1 MPSRMLVASLA
12 GIGLFVGI
20 TLDAL
25 IVRLAVPRIDGDDET
40 VEHRNSG
47 APAPVFAAERGSLV
61 VASKG
66 VHWRRRLAVMAATAV
81 LFALAAMRFDEL
93 AHVAIV
99 ATYASVLIVCAGTDL
114 LSFRVPNVIT
124 YPAIAGA
131 IVIGALL
138 PDTNMWEVLAGGG
151 LAGGILLVPSL
162 LTGGMGMGM
171 GDVKL
176 AAFVGLAIGFTNAA
190 PAMLIM
196 ALGGGAVA
204 AFLLATGRRSKGE
217 PIPYAPFISTGGLV
231 VLLWQGAAFTHL

>member
-1 MPSRMLVASLA
+1 MPTRMLVVSLA
-12 GIGLFVGI
+12 ALGLVVGI
-20 TLDAL
+20 ALDAL
-25 IVRLAVPRIDGDDET
+25 IALLALPPVDDEDEAE
-40 VEHRNSG
+40 EHTNPG
-47 APAPVFAAERGSLV
+47 VPAPMFAAERGSLV
-61 VASKG
+61 VASEG
-66 VHWRRRLAVMAATAV
+66 VHWQRRLAVMAATAG
-81 LFALAAMRFDEL
+81 LFGLAAARFDEL

-114 LSFRVPNVIT
+114 LSYRVPNVIT

-138 PDTNMWEVLAGGG
+138 PDASFWEVLAGGG

-162 LTGGMGMGM
+162 LTGGTGMGM

-176 AAFVGLAIGFTNAA
+176 ALFVGLAIGFTNAA

-204 AFLLATGRRSKGE
+204 AFLLVTGRRSKGE
-217 PIPYAPFISTGGLV
+217 PIPYAPFISAGGLV
-231 VLLWQGAAFTHL
+231 VLLWQGTAFANL

>member
-1 MPSRMLVASLA
+1 MLVASLA
-12 GIGLFVGI
+12 GLGLVVGI
-20 TLDAL
+20 ALDAL
-25 IVRLAVPRIDGDDET
+25 IARLGVPPVDGEDET
-40 VEHRNSG
+40 EVHRNPSAA
-47 APAPVFAAERGSLV
+47 APMFAEERGSLV
-61 VASKG
+61 VASEG
-66 VHWRRRLAVMAATAV
+66 VHWQRRLAVMATTAG
-81 LFALAAMRFDEL
+81 LFGLAAARFDEL

-99 ATYASVLIVCAGTDL
+99 ATYASVLMVCAGTDL
-114 LSFRVPNVIT
+114 LSYRVANVMT

-131 IVIGALL
+131 IVIGALM
-138 PDTNMWEVLAGGG
+138 PDANMWEVLAGGG

-204 AFLLATGRRSKGE
+204 AFLLATGLRSKGE
-217 PIPYAPFISTGGLV
+217 PIPYAPFISAGGLV
-231 VLLWQGAAFTHL
+231 VLLWQGTAFANL

>member
-1 MPSRMLVASLA
+1 
-12 GIGLFVGI
+12 
-20 TLDAL
+20 
-25 IVRLAVPRIDGDDET
+25 
-40 VEHRNSG
+40 
-47 APAPVFAAERGSLV
+47 
-61 VASKG
+61 
-66 VHWRRRLAVMAATAV
+66 MAATAV

-204 AFLLATGRRSKGE
+204 AFLLATERRSKGE

>member
-1 MPSRMLVASLA
+1 MLVASLA
-12 GIGLFVGI
+12 GIGLVVGI
-20 TLDAL
+20 ALDAL
-25 IVRLAVPRIDGDDET
+25 IARLGVPPVDGEDET
-40 VEHRNSG
+40 EVHRNPSAA
-47 APAPVFAAERGSLV
+47 APMFAEERGSLV
-61 VASKG
+61 VASEG
-66 VHWRRRLAVMAATAV
+66 VHWQRRLAVMATTAG
-81 LFALAAMRFDEL
+81 LFGLAAARFDEL

-99 ATYASVLIVCAGTDL
+99 ATYASVLMVCAGTDL
-114 LSFRVPNVIT
+114 LSYRVPNVIT

-131 IVIGALL
+131 IVIGALM
-138 PDTNMWEVLAGGG
+138 PDANMWEVLAGGG

-204 AFLLATGRRSKGE
+204 AFLLATGLRSKGE
-217 PIPYAPFISTGGLV
+217 PFPTRRSSQPAV
-231 VLLWQGAAFTHL
+231 W